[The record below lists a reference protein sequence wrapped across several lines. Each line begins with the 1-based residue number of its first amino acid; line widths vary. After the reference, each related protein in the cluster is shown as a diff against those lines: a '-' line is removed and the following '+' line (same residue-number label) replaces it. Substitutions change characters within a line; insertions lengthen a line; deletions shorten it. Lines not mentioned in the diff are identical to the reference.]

1 MSSRPSRKAAIAANN
16 RLNGDLAQ
24 SSGSDD
30 EGSGDGAS
38 WASPRKPEKKPRRA
52 AAGRKARPRRSVVG
66 SDDEVGSEDEEEAG
80 WDSDN
85 VVSDEESAL
94 GSDEDEDEGEAAEF
108 VAPDGDEDDEDADD
122 SEESDGDGDGGGG
135 GEGEGGGGGAKRPRS
150 SGGQTGRKARAA
162 RLDRQEKRA
171 AARDGPR
178 ARRGSRSAPAPGEEE
193 EPLEKEPAPSPPEE
207 PAEPGWKAKGHSL
220 VGMRYC
226 RALEG
231 EAVAYGTIRKWR
243 PALGS
248 SATAGGGHLFRAV
261 DDDGGQEDL
270 DQEDAD
276 EAVEAY
282 DQDAFEAHRSEM
294 EGGGEAKPKP
304 RGKRA
309 RAREEREER
318 EAEEDGG
325 EGALDLKEWRPQGG
339 EREGQRALAFALG
352 ECERIGGTIADRLE
366 AMGLVAKGGCLGSSS
381 LGGGRGGGGGG
392 GGGNGKEEAVEV
404 EAVAAAA
411 EGEDVLHVQQP
422 ASMAAVGEDGAQLAL
437 SEYQLVGL
445 NWLLAMKRLQ
455 LGCILADDMG
465 LGKTVQACV
474 T

>member
-1 MSSRPSRKAAIAANN
+1 M
-16 RLNGDLAQ
+16 
-24 SSGSDD
+24 
-30 EGSGDGAS
+30 
-38 WASPRKPEKKPRRA
+38 
-52 AAGRKARPRRSVVG
+52 VG

-85 VVSDEESAL
+85 VVSEEESAL

-108 VAPDGDEDDEDADD
+108 VAPDGEDDDEDADD

-135 GEGEGGGGGAKRPRS
+135 DGGEGGGGGAKRPRS

-178 ARRGSRSAPAPGEEE
+178 ARRGSRSAPALDEEE
-193 EPLEKEPAPSPPEE
+193 EPLEQEPAPSPPPEE

-261 DDDGGQEDL
+261 DDDGGQEDI

-381 LGGGRGGGGGG
+381 LGGGRGGGSGGGG

-422 ASMAAVGEDGAQLAL
+422 ASMAAVGEDGARLAL